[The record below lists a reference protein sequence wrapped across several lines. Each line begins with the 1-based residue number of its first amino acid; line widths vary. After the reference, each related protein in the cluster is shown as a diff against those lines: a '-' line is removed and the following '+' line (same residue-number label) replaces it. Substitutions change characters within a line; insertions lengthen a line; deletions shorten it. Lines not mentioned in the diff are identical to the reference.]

1 MKKELLDALKANF
14 VGVSENVLNRVAEKL
29 AKTVTTAEQVAS
41 AVEGVTFQ
49 QVLDSYG
56 DSRATEAQQTAVKNY
71 ESKYGLKDGVKAEGG
86 AATAPS
92 AQTTPPPAAGGDDV
106 PAWAKILLDTNKALT
121 ERLNKFEADRTTATR
136 REQLN
141 GIIGKLPEHL
151 RKPYERT
158 SVDNLTD
165 EQFTTL
171 TGEIA
176 TEVDAIVKDAQAKGA
191 VFGKPTV
198 TGGQPQNDKLSQEQ
212 EAAIAH
218 RETVTKADDQPF

>member
-1 MKKELLDALKANF
+1 MKKELLDALKAKF
-14 VGVSENVLNRVAEKL
+14 VGVSENVLNRVAERM

-56 DSRATEAQQTAVKNY
+56 DSRATEAQQTAVRNY

-86 AATAPS
+86 GAATTPP

-106 PAWAKILLDTNKALT
+106 PAWAKTLLDTNKALA

-165 EQFTTL
+165 EQFTAL

-191 VFGKPTV
+191 VFGRPV
-198 TGGQPQNDKLSQEQ
+198 GGGQQSKATAK
-212 EAAIAH
+212 EATDEEANSVVD
-218 RETVTKADDQPF
+218 RFNLC

>member
-86 AATAPS
+86 AATAPP
-92 AQTTPPPAAGGDDV
+92 AQTPPPAAGGDDV
-106 PAWAKILLDTNKALT
+106 PAWAKTLLDTNKALA

-165 EQFTTL
+165 EQFTAL
-171 TGEIA
+171 TGEIT
-176 TEVDAIVKDAQAKGA
+176 TEVDAIVKDAQARGA

-198 TGGQPQNDKLSQEQ
+198 TGGQQQNDKLSQEQ
-212 EAAIAH
+212 EAVIAH
-218 RETVTKADDQPF
+218 RETVTKADEQPF

>member
-1 MKKELLDALKANF
+1 MKKELLDALKAKF

-41 AVEGVTFQ
+41 AVEGVTVQ

-86 AATAPS
+86 AATTPP
-92 AQTTPPPAAGGDDV
+92 AQTTPPPAGGDDV
-106 PAWAKILLDTNKALT
+106 PAWAKTLLDTNKALA

-165 EQFTTL
+165 EQFTAL
-171 TGEIA
+171 TGEIT
-176 TEVDAIVKDAQAKGA
+176 TEVDAIVKEAQAKGA

-198 TGGQPQNDKLSQEQ
+198 TGGQQQNDKLSQEQ
-212 EAAIAH
+212 EAVIAH
-218 RETVTKADDQPF
+218 RETVTKADEQPF

>member
-86 AATAPS
+86 AATAPP
-92 AQTTPPPAAGGDDV
+92 AQTPPAAGGDDV
-106 PAWAKILLDTNKALT
+106 PAWAKTLLDTNKALA

-171 TGEIA
+171 TGDIA

-198 TGGQPQNDKLSQEQ
+198 TGGQQQNDKLSQEQ
-212 EAAIAH
+212 EAVIAH
-218 RETVTKADDQPF
+218 RETVTKADEQPF

>member
-1 MKKELLDALKANF
+1 M
-14 VGVSENVLNRVAEKL
+14 GVSEHVLNRVAEKL

-86 AATAPS
+86 AATAPPS
-92 AQTTPPPAAGGDDV
+92 QTPPPAAGGDDV
-106 PAWAKILLDTNKALT
+106 PAWAKTLLDTNKALA

-165 EQFTTL
+165 EQFTAL
-171 TGEIA
+171 TGEIT

-198 TGGQPQNDKLSQEQ
+198 TGGQQQNDKLSQEQ
-212 EAAIAH
+212 EAVIAH
-218 RETVTKADDQPF
+218 RETVTKADEQPF

>member
-14 VGVSENVLNRVAEKL
+14 VGVSEHVLNRVAEKL

-86 AATAPS
+86 AATAPP
-92 AQTTPPPAAGGDDV
+92 AQTPPPAAGGDDV
-106 PAWAKILLDTNKALT
+106 PAWAKTLLDTNKALA

-165 EQFTTL
+165 EQFTAL
-171 TGEIA
+171 TGEIT

-198 TGGQPQNDKLSQEQ
+198 TGGQQQNDKLSQEQ
-212 EAAIAH
+212 EAVIAH
-218 RETVTKADDQPF
+218 RETVTKADEQPF

>member
-1 MKKELLDALKANF
+1 MKKELLDALKARF
-14 VGVSENVLNRVAEKL
+14 AGVSENVLNRVAERM

-86 AATAPS
+86 AATAPP
-92 AQTTPPPAAGGDDV
+92 AQTTTPPAAGGDDV
-106 PAWAKILLDTNKALT
+106 PAWAKTLLDTNKALA

-158 SVDNLTD
+158 SVDNLND
-165 EQFTTL
+165 EQFTAL

-191 VFGKPTV
+191 VFGRPV
-198 TGGQPQNDKLSQEQ
+198 GGGQQSKATAK
-212 EAAIAH
+212 EASDEEANSVVD
-218 RETVTKADDQPF
+218 RFNLG

>member
-1 MKKELLDALKANF
+1 MKKELLDALKAKY
-14 VGVSENVLNRVAEKL
+14 VGVSENVLNRIADKL

-86 AATAPS
+86 AATTPPAK
-92 AQTTPPPAAGGDDV
+92 TTPPPAAGGDDV
-106 PAWAKILLDTNKALT
+106 PAWAKTLLDTNTVLT

-141 GIIGKLPEHL
+141 SIIGKLPGHL

-158 SVDNLTD
+158 SIDNLTD

-171 TGEIA
+171 TGQIT

-191 VFGKPTV
+191 IFGKPTV
-198 TGGQPQNDKLSQEQ
+198 TGGQQQNDKLSQEQ

-218 RETVTKADDQPF
+218 RETVTRADVQPF